1 MTTVKWR
8 TSDAADP
15 ESLGD
20 ADLLTTLLAA
30 AKVKQPRAT
39 ANALLAEYGSFAE
52 ALGGATGMQEQAT
65 AYLATVRAAALR
77 MLHGKLKDRPVLCS
91 WAAALDYLR
100 AVMAFE
106 PCEQFRV
113 LFLDKRNHL
122 IADELHQRGTID
134 HTPVYPREVVK
145 RALELGASA
154 IVIAHNHPSG
164 DPTPSHADVEMTK
177 AIISACQVLGIA
189 VHDHVII
196 AKHGHAS
203 FKDLRLM

>member
-1 MTTVKWR
+1 MARQQPLVN
-8 TSDAADP
+8 ADPP

-20 ADLLTTLLAA
+20 ADLLTRLLAA

-39 ANALLAEYGSFAE
+39 ASALLEEYGSFAE
-52 ALGGATGMQEQAT
+52 ALGGATGMHEQAA

-77 MLHGKLKDRPVLCS
+77 LLHGKLKDRPALSS
-91 WAAALDYLR
+91 WAAVLGYLR

-106 PCEQFRV
+106 PCEQFRL
-113 LFLDKRNHL
+113 LFLDKRNYL

-134 HTPVYPREVVK
+134 HTPVYPRQVVK

-154 IVIAHNHPSG
+154 IILAHNHPSG

-177 AIISACQVLGIA
+177 AIINACQVLGIA

-196 AKHGHAS
+196 GKHGHAS
-203 FKDLRLM
+203 FKALQLM

>member
-1 MTTVKWR
+1 DATRVKHI
-8 TSDAADP
+8 
-15 ESLGD
+15 
-20 ADLLTTLLAA
+20 
-30 AKVKQPRAT
+30 RAPS
-39 ANALLAEYGSFAE
+39 NPPFAEYRLFAK
-52 ALGGATGMQEQAT
+52 ALGRATGMQEQEN

-77 MLHGKLKDRPVLCS
+77 MLHGKLKDRPALSS
-91 WAAALDYLR
+91 WAAVLDYLR

-154 IVIAHNHPSG
+154 IVLAHNHPSG
-164 DPTPSHADVEMTK
+164 DPTPSHA
-177 AIISACQVLGIA
+177 
-189 VHDHVII
+189 
-196 AKHGHAS
+196 
-203 FKDLRLM
+203 

>member
-1 MTTVKWR
+1 MLN
-8 TSDAADP
+8 SDPP
-15 ESLGD
+15 ESLDD
-20 ADLLTTLLAA
+20 ADLLRSLLAA

-39 ANALLAEYGSFAE
+39 ANALLEEYGSFAE
-52 ALGGATGMQEQAT
+52 ALGGATGMQERAT

-77 MLHGKLKDRPVLCS
+77 LLHGKLKDRPALSS
-91 WAAALDYLR
+91 WPAVLDYLR

-145 RALELGASA
+145 RALELEASA
-154 IVIAHNHPSG
+154 ILLAHITTTRPAIRPHPML
-164 DPTPSHADVEMTK
+164 TLK
-177 AIISACQVLGIA
+177 
-189 VHDHVII
+189 
-196 AKHGHAS
+196 
-203 FKDLRLM
+203 

>member
-1 MTTVKWR
+1 MARHRPMLTL
-8 TSDAADP
+8 DPP

-20 ADLLTTLLAA
+20 ADLLTSLLAA

-77 MLHGKLKDRPVLCS
+77 MLHGKLKDRPALSS
-91 WAAALDYLR
+91 WSAVLDYLR

-122 IADELHQRGTID
+122 IADELHQQVTID
-134 HTPVYPREVVK
+134 HTPRRSTPAK
-145 RALELGASA
+145 SSSAPSSWGRAQSYLLTTTRPA
-154 IVIAHNHPSG
+154 IRPHH
-164 DPTPSHADVEMTK
+164 TPMSK
-177 AIISACQVLGIA
+177 
-189 VHDHVII
+189 
-196 AKHGHAS
+196 
-203 FKDLRLM
+203 

>member
-1 MTTVKWR
+1 MAR
-8 TSDAADP
+8 QSMLNSDPP

-20 ADLLTTLLAA
+20 ADLLTSLLAA

-77 MLHGKLKDRPVLCS
+77 MLHGKLKDRPALSS
-91 WAAALDYLR
+91 WTAVLDYLR

-106 PCEQFRV
+106 SCEQFRV

-122 IADELHQRGTID
+122 IADELHQQVTID
-134 HTPVYPREVVK
+134 HTPRRSTPAKSSNVLWSWA
-145 RALELGASA
+145 RAQSYSPTITRQA
-154 IVIAHNHPSG
+154 I
-164 DPTPSHADVEMTK
+164 
-177 AIISACQVLGIA
+177 
-189 VHDHVII
+189 
-196 AKHGHAS
+196 
-203 FKDLRLM
+203 R

>member
-1 MTTVKWR
+1 MASHRPMFNSET
-8 TSDAADP
+8 P

-77 MLHGKLKDRPVLCS
+77 MLHGKLKDRPALSS
-91 WAAALDYLR
+91 WPAVLDYLR

-154 IVIAHNHPSG
+154 IVLAHNHPSG

-196 AKHGHAS
+196 AKHGHRS
-203 FKDLRLM
+203 FKDLKLM